1 MATALDRLGFHFYP
15 DDHHYTDRDLALWL
29 PELQALG
36 ARWLVLRGNSRRAVP
51 ESFVRGLVK
60 SGIQPIVH
68 IPVEIGSL
76 VRADLDAQLQAYAHW
91 GVRHVAVFDRPNLR
105 RSWREADW
113 SRPNLIDRFLD
124 ALLPVLQAQQ
134 ASGLRPLLPPLEPG
148 GDYWDTA
155 FLQATLESLA
165 RRAPKTLLSELGI
178 CVLAWSHGHPL
189 AWGAGGPSSWKDA
202 RPYVDPPQGEDQ
214 RGIRIFEWY
223 RQIARATLGVDLPMI
238 VTAGGISAG
247 TETVAEDV
255 QIAEVLAIRRMLAS
269 SDDAQGV
276 QAFAFYPLAAD
287 PEHPD
292 FALAWYRAP
301 ASPTSAAQA
310 FLDAASAP
318 APKSVS
324 EPFAQAGASRR
335 YILLPSDPL
344 SASGLD
350 WATLGRM
357 AVDPGTSMG
366 ANVEEAVRYPEVVL
380 AGPITAYPGPVIA
393 RLEAT
398 GCIVL
403 RRHHGPA
410 GNPAGATPPHAACA
424 HAG

>member
-1 MATALDRLGFHFYP
+1 MATALDRLGFHYYP
-15 DDHHYTDRDLALWL
+15 DDQHFTERDLALWA
-29 PELQALG
+29 PELQAIG
-36 ARWLVLRGNSRRAVP
+36 ARWLILRGNNRRAVP
-51 ESFVRGLVK
+51 EAFVRGLVR
-60 SGIQPIVH
+60 SGIQPIIH
-68 IPVEIGSL
+68 IPVEVGAM

-113 SRPNLIDRFLD
+113 SRPSLIDRYLD

-155 FLQATLESLA
+155 FLQATLEALA
-165 RRAPKTLLSELGI
+165 RRAPKALLSELGM
-178 CVLAWSHGHPL
+178 CVLAWSHGRPL
-189 AWGAGGPSSWKDA
+189 TWGAGGPSAWKDA
-202 RPYVDPPQGEDQ
+202 RPYEDPPHGEDQ

-223 RQIARATLGVDLPMI
+223 QQIAQAALGADLPMI
-238 VTAGGISAG
+238 ITAGGISPG
-247 TETVAEDV
+247 TESVAEDV
-255 QIAEVLAIRRMLAS
+255 QIAEALAVRRMLAS
-269 SDDAQGV
+269 TDDARGV

-292 FALAWYRAP
+292 VQLAWYRAP
-301 ASPTSAAQA
+301 ASPTAVAQA
-310 FLDAASAP
+310 FLDAAAAP
-318 APKSVS
+318 AAKNAS
-324 EPFAQAGASRR
+324 EPILPPVAGRR
-335 YILLPSDPL
+335 YILLPPDVPSV
-344 SASGLD
+344 STLD

-366 ANVEEAVRYPEVVL
+366 ANLEDAARFPEVVL
-380 AGPITAYPGPVIA
+380 AGPITAYPIPVIA

-398 GCIVL
+398 GCIIL
-403 RRHHGPA
+403 QRSQRPA
-410 GNPAGATPPHAACA
+410 EAPAGAPPPHAACA